1 MLMPI
6 QLYIIIRS
14 LVFMSF
20 SVSTWTK
27 EGVKVTFQKHIDSLF
42 YSNLKNFTKEQK
54 NNNLV

>member
-1 MLMPI
+1 MLMP
-6 QLYIIIRS
+6 IIIRS